1 MMRRAAFALAVLT
14 ATIYWADCGFS
25 VRVPGPAEPVWNTFF
40 AGCFRGQVTD
50 PSGFGE
56 LIIVLEAKT
65 EDSFMVGGCIQFM
78 TGGTTVTNG
87 TLAGE
92 VREAKHQA
100 GVTVTPTSGAPMF
113 TLLVERNPPGNVN
126 ATTVTLTNEGG
137 APFVGAANLQI
148 CPTALTCPILSTRM
162 PFRPEGGGQ

>member
-40 AGCFRGQVTD
+40 AGCFRGQTTG
-50 PSGFGE
+50 PSGSGE
-56 LIIVLEAKT
+56 VIIVLEAKA
-65 EDSFMVGGCIQFM
+65 EDRYLLGGCIQLM
-78 TGGTTVTNG
+78 PGTTTVTNG

-92 VREAKHQA
+92 IREARHQA
-100 GVTVTPTSGAPMF
+100 GVTVTPTSGAMF
-113 TLLVERNPPGNVN
+113 TLLVERNPAGEVN
-126 ATTVTLTNEGG
+126 ATTLTLTDEGG
-137 APFVGAANLQI
+137 APFASAANLQI
-148 CPTALTCPILSTRM
+148 CQTTCPMLSTRM